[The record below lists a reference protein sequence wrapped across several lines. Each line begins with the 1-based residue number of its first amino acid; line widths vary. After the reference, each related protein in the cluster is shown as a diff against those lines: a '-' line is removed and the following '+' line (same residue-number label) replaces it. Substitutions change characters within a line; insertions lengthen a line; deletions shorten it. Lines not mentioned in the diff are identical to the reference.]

1 MAEATPEK
9 IETDLLETMRL
20 LEQMRVLEQQKQPEA
35 SQTPSGPPSTRPED
49 VPSAL
54 EGAPSPGQALGGV
67 LRSLGLQ
74 GFEDPTKYPTPRFT
88 HQPTAEERAAFQ
100 AQRAG
105 LGEPSLLES
114 TGIAAGRA
122 GLAGAAGVAG
132 APGDILN
139 VVPGVVALVGGPD
152 FSLPI
157 GSDSIA
163 RQFGIKPESMNILE
177 RGIQSI
183 GGAVSPGLFTST
195 AKAAGILPNVAER
208 LYKFVSAGPRGDIL
222 MGAGGFAGQE
232 TAHALTPE
240 SKVAPV
246 VGAVTGSLTVAGA
259 HNLISRGIKHVGKP
273 IIASQDAEEAERIA
287 VQTQRES
294 STRIETAA
302 EDVTESRELL
312 AAQQRRGKVATDIR
326 QTELTRVRGEAAER
340 IGRAEGELAETF
352 TPLQS
357 ELQQG
362 ILKER
367 TTAGPP
373 RAIPQIPPGAQETGE
388 AVLKDIAALNVRIP
402 VQAQEQG
409 KQLLESLGPRLE
421 RQELLGS
428 ARRFFRDEW
437 FKQSRENI
445 GKLFDATENVTG
457 NAPVTPVPRLI
468 ERAEAMTTEIQR
480 TGQAA
485 PRGAGVIA
493 TRLGFAEQELKDL
506 LDPKI
511 SKVPL
516 SAAQREMIEELLIE
530 LPSGKKFPET
540 HIPFFLARRLESAL
554 SEIAYRGANPVGT
567 ITQGKARRLLSALQD
582 DLHDFYVSDIATQK
596 SAEIEAALMRLDA
609 PTAGKYTPAQR
620 ANLNSE
626 AATEVARDIAQ
637 YKKFPHLG
645 EPPDVLS
652 RFSTPESF
660 VQFTDDEMAAL
671 VQYKTVGI
679 AERSTA
685 SWLEQN
691 AELLTQPEHLRA
703 LATRPV
709 ASTIAEALPLA
720 KERYRQFTQT
730 ANKTIISKILS
741 PDETVQRQF
750 LKPFT
755 TPRGDHQVLL
765 DVKKVASPEVWDTLS
780 TFALAE
786 GHRIASAAGQ
796 FDITA
801 MQKWLIDMRKSGKM
815 DILFNPEQV
824 RNIEN
829 YAARLSQDVATHL
842 PAFRGALRHMA
853 PEKVTQF
860 VFEPGEVTRTQNFK
874 TLVPEN
880 VFDTSVKVFATEML
894 ADMTDPKLSPLQLFN
909 KYWPLVK
916 RDRVGGGVGHGGGYA
931 PSQLDIMLTGPKY
944 AGVADHIHQ
953 IFTDINPRV
962 VSVGAER
969 RAAAQRITEA
979 RRQLTETKVGAQKS
993 VEKLTEGVETAK
1005 EFQRAVQREEQ
1016 TLTDFAEEQLRSLK
1030 KQANIPEDVKVYAYQ
1045 RLGPNIHVR
1054 AAQNMAPFAA
1064 VGGILYGVVTGS
1076 PEAIIGGT
1084 VGLTGLTAARL
1095 FPVWANTPKGR
1106 ALIRTGLTERYA
1118 PSVVGRTLHAIGQ
1131 VAEEEVTNPEF
1142 QDATQ

>member
-1 MAEATPEK
+1 MPTYEVTTPDGATYE
-9 IETDLLETMRL
+9 ITMPD
-20 LEQMRVLEQQKQPEA
+20 EPSSTTKA
-35 SQTPSGPPSTRPED
+35 PSGLPSTRPED

-54 EGAPSPGQALGGV
+54 KGAPSPGQALGGA

-74 GFEDPTKYPTPRFT
+74 GFEDPTQYPTPRFT

-100 AQRAG
+100 TQKAG
-105 LGEPSLLES
+105 LGKPSLLES
-114 TGIAAGRA
+114 IGVAAGRA
-122 GLAGAAGVAG
+122 GLAGAASVAG
-132 APGDILN
+132 APGDIVN

-152 FSLPI
+152 FRLPI

-177 RGIQSI
+177 RAVQAL
-183 GGAVSPGLFTST
+183 GGAVSLGLFVQAASH
-195 AKAAGILPNVAER
+195 AGILPRVAER
-208 LYKFVSAGPRGDIL
+208 LYKFVSAGPRGDIV
-222 MGAGGFAGQE
+222 MGSGAFAGQE
-232 TAHALTPE
+232 TAHALLPE
-240 SKVAPV
+240 STVAPV
-246 VGAVTGSLTVAGA
+246 VGAVTSLLTVAGA
-259 HNLISRGIKHVGKP
+259 HNLISRGIKRFGKP
-273 IIASQDAEEAERIA
+273 ATLSQDAEEAERIA
-287 VQTQRES
+287 TTTQRES
-294 STRIETAA
+294 GTRIATVA

-312 AAQQRRGKVATDIR
+312 AAQQRRSKVATDIR
-326 QTELTRVRGEAAER
+326 QTELARVRSEAAER
-340 IGRAEGELAETF
+340 IGRTEEEFTEVF
-352 TPLQS
+352 TPLQN

-367 TTAGPP
+367 TVAGSP

-388 AVLKDIAALNVRIP
+388 TVLKDVAALDVHISA
-402 VQAQEQG
+402 QAKAQG
-409 KQLLESLGPRLE
+409 EQLLESLGPRLE

-428 ARRFFRDEW
+428 AKRFFRDEW

-445 GKLFDATENVTG
+445 RKLFDATENVTG

-468 ERAEAMTTEIQR
+468 ERAEAMITEAQR

-485 PRGAGVIA
+485 PSGSGVIA

-516 SAAQREMIEELLIE
+516 STSQREMIEELLIE
-530 LPSGKKFPET
+530 LPSGKQFPET

-582 DLHDFYVSDIATQK
+582 DMHDFYVSDIATQQ
-596 SAEIEAALMRLDA
+596 SAEIGQAL
-609 PTAGKYTPAQR
+609 K
-620 ANLNSE
+620 NLGVE
-626 AATEVARDIAQ
+626 GAD
-637 YKKFPHLG
+637 
-645 EPPDVLS
+645 
-652 RFSTPESF
+652 
-660 VQFTDDEMAAL
+660 
-671 VQYKTVGI
+671 
-679 AERSTA
+679 
-685 SWLEQN
+685 
-691 AELLTQPEHLRA
+691 
-703 LATRPV
+703 
-709 ASTIAEALPLA
+709 TIAEALPIA
-720 KERYRQFTQT
+720 RSQYREFTQT

-786 GHRIASAAGQ
+786 GHRIASASGQ

-829 YAARLSQDVATHL
+829 YATRMSKDALEYL
-842 PAFRGALRHMA
+842 PAFRGALRRMA
-853 PEKVTQF
+853 PEKVTGF
-860 VFEPGEVTRTQNFK
+860 VFKPGEMTRTQNFK
-874 TLVPEN
+874 TLVPEE
-880 VFDTSVKVFATEML
+880 VFDTSVKVFAVDML
-894 ADMTDPKLSPLQLFN
+894 ADMTDPKMSPLQLFN

-944 AGVADHIHQ
+944 TGVADRIHQ
-953 IFTDINPRV
+953 IFTDVNPRAA
-962 VSVGAER
+962 SVGAER

-979 RRQLTETKVGAQKS
+979 RRQLTETKVRAQEDVVS
-993 VEKLTEGVETAK
+993 LTEGVETA
-1005 EFQRAVQREEQ
+1005 ETFQRAVLREEQ
-1016 TLTDFAEEQLRSLK
+1016 LLTDFAEEQLRSLK

-1054 AAQNMAPFAA
+1054 AAQNMVPFAA
-1064 VGGILYGVVTGS
+1064 IGGMLYGVVAGV

-1084 VGLTGLTAARL
+1084 VGLTGLTAASL
-1095 FPVWANTPKGR
+1095 FPVWANTLKGR
-1106 ALIRTGLTERYA
+1106 ELIRTGLTGSYA
-1118 PSVVGRTLHAIGQ
+1118 PSVVGRTLQAIGQ
-1131 VAEEEVTNPEF
+1131 VGEEDTTNPET
-1142 QDATQ
+1142 QGATQ